1 MFFASILGMCI
12 NMNAFFKGLEL
23 STPINSGII
32 ITLSPILI
40 LILSSIF
47 LSEKINTVKI
57 LGITLGFSGAILL
70 IAFGVKSLPNA
81 NITLG
86 NILFLLIQQ
95 VMLVILL

>member
-1 MFFASILGMCI
+1 MVDQYFLPREKIAREDFLRMFFASILGMCI

-47 LSEKINTVKI
+47 LSEKIKYSQNSWDYTWFQWCYFTDSI
-57 LGITLGFSGAILL
+57 
-70 IAFGVKSLPNA
+70 
-81 NITLG
+81 
-86 NILFLLIQQ
+86 
-95 VMLVILL
+95 